1 MHDKTEIKEV
11 KRNDPIWKRLRFER
25 IWKLLFLAFM
35 VIYVA
40 HHGTRY
46 C

>member
-1 MHDKTEIKEV
+1 MHDNTEIKEV